1 MAGNLFGKMAADT
14 LGLSDIG
21 KIIEPKDFNKVDG
34 DDYIMHEDGE
44 KIYFV
49 IKSKSDEYVFTN
61 MGLIHVDGASAVS
74 KKRVVKRHEFYTENV
89 HSVTLETAGSKSDEY
104 VFTNMGLIHV
114 DGASA
119 VSKKRVVKRHEF
131 YTENVHSV
139 TLETAGT
146 VDLDVEIKFA
156 FGNDFFSIDVDKKQ
170 IEQLKDL
177 YKALFEIGKI
187 QRKNDKSY
195 ENGISSLNMANEAI
209 GKSRLEGD
217 AATMLEEITK
227 LFEIGKIQRKNDKS
241 YENGIS
247 SLNMANEAIGK
258 SRLEGDAATMLEEI
272 TKFNFGWMTDM
283 KEQFSNKDFGE
294 VFEKYINN

>member
-49 IKSKSDEYVFTN
+49 IK
-61 MGLIHVDGASAVS
+61 
-74 KKRVVKRHEFYTENV
+74 
-89 HSVTLETAGSKSDEY
+89 SKSDEY

-209 GKSRLEGD
+209 S
-217 AATMLEEITK
+217 
-227 LFEIGKIQRKNDKS
+227 
-241 YENGIS
+241 
-247 SLNMANEAIGK
+247 K

>member
-49 IKSKSDEYVFTN
+49 IK
-61 MGLIHVDGASAVS
+61 
-74 KKRVVKRHEFYTENV
+74 
-89 HSVTLETAGSKSDEY
+89 SKSDEY

-195 ENGISSLNMANEAI
+195 ENSIN
-209 GKSRLEGD
+209 
-217 AATMLEEITK
+217 
-227 LFEIGKIQRKNDKS
+227 
-241 YENGIS
+241 